1 MPMTLTV
8 DQSLVDKYLARVDRF
23 VQNVNRLG
31 DTLKEIGAEFGKK
44 TAPTMTEPSVQQAA
58 PQASAPQPEVVT
70 ADDINIDALLQGID
84 FGGQGM
90 SR

>member
-31 DTLKEIGAEFGKK
+31 DT
-44 TAPTMTEPSVQQAA
+44 
-58 PQASAPQPEVVT
+58 
-70 ADDINIDALLQGID
+70 NIDARLQGID